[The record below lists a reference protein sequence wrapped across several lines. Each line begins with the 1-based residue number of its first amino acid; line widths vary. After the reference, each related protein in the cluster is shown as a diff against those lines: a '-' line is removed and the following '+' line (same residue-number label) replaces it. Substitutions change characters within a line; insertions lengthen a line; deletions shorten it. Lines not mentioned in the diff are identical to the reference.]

1 MLKTLRYGF
10 WAIVGLLLVLVG
22 LANRDFATV
31 RAMPPALADMLGI
44 SPDIALPM
52 FIIIFVSVGVGLLI
66 GFFWEWI
73 REHRIRVE
81 GRKKAREANQL
92 RREMD
97 ALKTK
102 HVGPED
108 DVLAVLDGPTGKA

>member
-1 MLKTLRYGF
+1 MMKTIRYGF
-10 WAIVGLLLVLVG
+10 WALVALILILVG

-31 RAMPPALADMLGI
+31 RAMPPALADMLNI
-44 SPDIALPM
+44 SPDVSLPM

-81 GRKKAREANQL
+81 GRKKAREANKL
-92 RREMD
+92 AREVES
-97 ALKTK
+97 LKSESGK
-102 HVGPED
+102 HDD
-108 DVLAVLDGPTGKA
+108 DVVALLDGPTGKA

>member
-1 MLKTLRYGF
+1 MMKNIRYGF
-10 WAIVGLLLVLVG
+10 WAIVGLILVLVG

-31 RAMPPALADMLGI
+31 RALPPAFADMLGI
-44 SPDIALPM
+44 SPDVSLPM

-66 GFFWEWI
+66 GFLWEWL

-81 GRKKAREANQL
+81 GRKKAREVSQL
-92 RREMD
+92 KREVD
-97 ALKTK
+97 SLKTR

-108 DVLAVLDGPTGKA
+108 DVIALLDGPAGKA